1 MRAVLVAAAGSGAA
15 PPADGLVEQVT
26 AQLDAARA
34 RRIAALGVTR
44 DGGADYDASGAAP
57 PPDAAADGH
66 FAFAIREP
74 LNEAESARGRRPT
87 ARNPAIQPS
96 DGTASAVSIR
106 SLNWSAAIAHDGM
119 GVIPLAYGAEAV
131 ITSPDDATLRSV
143 VFEGP

>member
-1 MRAVLVAAAGSGAA
+1 MRAVLAAAAGSGAA

-34 RRIAALGVTR
+34 RRVAALGVAR
-44 DGGADYDASGAAP
+44 DDDDAAAV
-57 PPDAAADGH
+57 PPDAADGH